1 MRKTFNCADI
11 YFLFT
16 LKLCPN
22 LILGFNLSIFHKSE
36 KKKITETLKG
46 FENSF
51 RFAYLMTHSPWLKSI
66 GSNMDIGI
74 DDTVPACTW
83 GL

>member
-1 MRKTFNCADI
+1 MRKTFNCAYI

-36 KKKITETLKG
+36 KKEITEKG

-51 RFAYLMTHSPWLKSI
+51 RFAYLMVHSPWLKSI
-66 GSNMDIGI
+66 GSDMDIGI
-74 DDTVPACTW
+74 DDTVPACTR